1 MAIPTPATTAVNADA
16 DTPTVVPTASSADP
30 NDAEETPAERRE
42 RLHTA
47 PFGSRFLTDEA
58 DVFSHNA
65 WDHVTPPPEWEDDAK
80 RVLDMQRQAQVSK
93 EMKWAYNN
101 NPAMYWHRFYNI
113 NKANFFKDRNW
124 LRLEFQE
131 LLDCA
136 KADAGPKTIVE
147 VGCGAGN
154 TVFPLLAKNENPH
167 LVVHACDYAAS
178 AVEVVKSNP
187 MYPVPPHGKGIL
199 HSSVWDVT
207 TPPVA
212 RQSTLGGA
220 HQTSKNDAEAD
231 TQGQAEGENTG
242 EEQERSTSL
251 PEGVEPGT
259 VDIAIMIFVLSALH
273 PLEWQRAIANVYKM
287 LKPGGMVFIRDYGR
301 YDLAQLRIKK
311 GRMLDENFY
320 IRGDGTRVYFFDA
333 AELSEMLTGSKTAYE
348 PVQVEQQPPTTVEVE
363 NEDGSVTISHTP
375 AEGAEVTPETD
386 ADAGLEGK
394 LAALTTNSESAAP
407 LSTRFRPPGSTV
419 PEPRIEFHAHSTPT
433 LPTDAKT
440 DKVVPGGSEG
450 EASPIAGETTASPLN
465 PFAGDHAE
473 LGIPDHPLFKIDQ
486 LGVDRRMLVNRK
498 KQLRMYRIW
507 MQVKARKLVPGEDAP
522 TEQ

>member
-1 MAIPTPATTAVNADA
+1 MSLPIPTTAAEAATRTVEPTA
-16 DTPTVVPTASSADP
+16 TPTDAK
-30 NDAEETPAERRE
+30 DAEETPAERRE

-207 TPPVA
+207 TPPIA
-212 RQSTLGGA
+212 GQSTLSSSPP
-220 HQTSKNDAEAD
+220 TTENETDSKKER
-231 TQGQAEGENTG
+231 
-242 EEQERSTSL
+242 EEKESSTSL

-348 PVQVEQQPPTTVEVE
+348 PFEVDQQQPTTVEVE

-375 AEGAEVTPETD
+375 AEGAEVAPGAE
-386 ADAGLEGK
+386 ADTVLEGK
-394 LAALTTNSESAAP
+394 LAALTTKDESAAP

-433 LPTDAKT
+433 LTTDANSEK
-440 DKVVPGGSEG
+440 PNSGGDEG
-450 EASPIAGETTASPLN
+450 ESSTIAGDAVATSLLD
-465 PFAGDHAE
+465 PFAGAHAD

-507 MQVKARKLVPGEDAP
+507 MQVKARKVVPGEDAQA
-522 TEQ
+522 EQ